1 MKVGGIYQLELYQFQ
16 QNSLEVNGKDIY
28 NNDKQTLKLT
38 LSLDDDEVI
47 VNFINSDNISFKG
60 TFDIFL
66 NEIIGTVNNNEGGF
80 GNFDL
85 KLIK

>member
-1 MKVGGIYQLELYQFQ
+1 VKVGGIYQLELYQFQ